1 MRRSSFSSFS
11 TSEAST
17 PSSSS
22 SSSSSLYPFSISIS
36 DTFDGGNGKLVAVTQ
51 QNPTHQ
57 ADDVM
62 MNVILNIKPDV
73 YTELEQM
80 CHMQYFFFRSTLSRN
95 NNYIAHRHSSHSIAE
110 EEDDD
115 DDDDVNHDYDAAC
128 NGNHD
133 SNHSN
138 NNNNNITSVQRV
150 CYILD
155 NAEKASYP
163 EAWTG
168 TTVCYST
175 RPSDVDSWQRCV
187 DTHYSNGKLTWTFAH
202 DFGKGEYSVYFAFFP
217 PYSYERHLSLVAQCA
232 SASSAAST
240 VDPSDKT
247 TTTTTPC
254 LATTQVQVYS
264 LGQTL
269 QGREMDCI
277 QVGTGSTICWIIHRQ
292 HPGETMAEHYA
303 EGLLTRLLQLDKNN
317 NNNNSD
323 NSISEEEDDETRN
336 QVLRRYTF
344 YIIPCMCPDGAVLGH
359 LRTNAV
365 GANLN
370 REWAPRGHYTAPTLQ
385 RSPEVHCVLHKMIE
399 TGVDMFLDV
408 HGDEELPY
416 NFMAGAQMVP
426 HWGPRL
432 QALHGAFLASYTR
445 ATNGKMMQRRIG
457 YPPAETRPEVIPY
470 MNVATNQISNR
481 FECLGLTLEM
491 PFKDCRSN
499 PEPEVGWTPAKCRA
513 LGASVLEPLLYIH
526 PHLRAGCKTTSR
538 DGNDDNNDD
547 DNVEV
552 IDWTT
557 RFGPDDAY
565 IKPTDDYQSE
575 PGFQRQDGEF
585 IRLHRRFYSD
595 VHESNKPVS

>member
-1 MRRSSFSSFS
+1 MRRSSFSSSSF
-11 TSEAST
+11 
-17 PSSSS
+17 SSSS
-22 SSSSSLYPFSISIS
+22 ESSSFLHPFSISIS
-36 DTFDGGNGKLVAVTQ
+36 DTLDGGNGKLVAVTQ
-51 QNPTHQ
+51 NPSE
-57 ADDVM
+57 ADVI
-62 MNVILNIKPDV
+62 NVILNIQPDV

-80 CHMQYFFFRSTLSRN
+80 CHMQYFFFRATLSRN
-95 NNYIAHRHSSHSIAE
+95 HAYNAHHRHHHHHHHSQHSIAE
-110 EEDDD
+110 HDEQDEYDD
-115 DDDDVNHDYDAAC
+115 HDAC
-128 NGNHD
+128 NGTND
-133 SNHSN
+133 TND
-138 NNNNNITSVQRV
+138 NNIQQKTVQRV

-175 RPSDVDSWQRCV
+175 RPSQVDSWKRCV
-187 DTHYSNGKLTWTFAH
+187 DTEYRNGKLSWTFEH
-202 DFGKGEYSVYFAFFP
+202 DLIHRGEYSVYFAFFP
-217 PYSYERHLSLVAQCA
+217 PFSYERHLSLVAQCA
-232 SASSAAST
+232 SASAAS
-240 VDPSDKT
+240 SSSS
-247 TTTTTPC
+247 
-254 LATTQVQVYS
+254 LAAAVAKKDSMAAANVQVYS

-277 QVGTGSTICWIIHRQ
+277 QVGTGSTVCWIIHRQ

-303 EGLLTRLLQLDKNN
+303 EGLLTRLLQLDDDDKT
-317 NNNNSD
+317 SRGDDHSKHEDD
-323 NSISEEEDDETRN
+323 NDETRRK
-336 QVLRRYTF
+336 VLSLYTF

-370 REWAPRGHYTAPTLQ
+370 REWAPRGHYQAPTMQ
-385 RSPEVHCVLHKMIE
+385 RSPEVHCVLTKMQQ

-426 HWGPRL
+426 HWSPRL

-445 ATNGKMMQRRIG
+445 ATNGTMQRRIG
-457 YPPAETRPEVIPY
+457 YPPAENLAEAIPY

-499 PEPEVGWTPAKCRA
+499 PEPEVGWTPRKCRA
-513 LGASVLEPLLYIH
+513 LGAAVLEPLLYIH
-526 PHLRAGCKTTSR
+526 PHLRAGCGGDK
-538 DGNDDNNDD
+538 NADD
-547 DNVEV
+547 DNAKI
-552 IDWTT
+552 IDWAT
-557 RFGPDDAY
+557 RFGPHDAY

-575 PGFQRQDGEF
+575 PGFERQEGEF

-595 VHESNKPVS
+595 VHESNKPAS